1 MLKYLKYAVL
11 GAALVLLAGCGE
23 KEVRPMEYFDVTVAG
38 GDSEG
43 TAEVVFDEEGFM
55 SAMIEACPVSKV
67 DGLRQLL
74 TDENIDKVLDWSLDK
89 ESGLSNGD
97 AVTLALSYD
106 DSVLKKS
113 FKIKFAGEKEKVFP
127 VAGLEELTYID
138 AFDPAV
144 FNVTDDVKG
153 VHIKTNGASP
163 LLTLEIVNDIDKK
176 DRRSEIEYRQAKNE
190 DGTTFFSSEDEV
202 TITAELYGL
211 EEDERLKAESA
222 TVSFPNAPKYMTSF
236 DELSE
241 AGWKQLSGL
250 MKDFEDTHS
259 TINENNGIAVN
270 QGGYSGRAYLND
282 VENESLVLNWFRF
295 EKLYLVTLKEGKD
308 YVAYERDSAINKL
321 VIPFTVSID
330 CDPFWDDP
338 IEDLRGTGYIMI
350 TNPIINPD
358 GTLTLE
364 NSDTN
369 TEVVYREDTKDSL
382 DRVYNEDV
390 LTHDRTVTELS
401 ADDSRLGLTQAPAAS
416 EAPAETEAPAES
428 AAPEETADAGTA
440 NG

>member
-97 AVTLALSYD
+97 AVTLALNYD

>member
-1 MLKYLKYAVL
+1 MLKYLKYAIL

-97 AVTLALSYD
+97 AVTLALNYD

>member
-163 LLTLEIVNDIDKK
+163 LLTLEIINDIDKK

>member
-1 MLKYLKYAVL
+1 MLKYLKYAIL

-97 AVTLALSYD
+97 AVTLALNYD

-416 EAPAETEAPAES
+416 EAPAEAEAPAES
-428 AAPEETADAGTA
+428 AAPEETADASTA

>member
-97 AVTLALSYD
+97 AVTLALNYD

-202 TITAELYGL
+202 TITAELYGF

-321 VIPFTVSID
+321 VIPFTVSIA
-330 CDPFWDDP
+330 CDPFWEDP
-338 IEDLRGTGYIMI
+338 ISDLRGTGYIMI

-428 AAPEETADAGTA
+428 EAPEETADTGAA

>member
-97 AVTLALSYD
+97 AVTLALNYD

-163 LLTLEIVNDIDKK
+163 LLTLDIINDIDKK
-176 DRRSEIEYRQAKNE
+176 DRRSEIEYRQAE
-190 DGTTFFSSEDEV
+190 SADGTKYFSSEDEV

-211 EEDERLKAESA
+211 EEDERLKAESS

-270 QGGYSGRAYLND
+270 QGGYNGRAYLNR
-282 VENESLVLNWFRF
+282 ENDEVLAVNWFRF

-364 NSDTN
+364 NRDTN
-369 TEVVYREDTKDSL
+369 TEVVYREDTKENL

-390 LTHDRTVTELS
+390 LTHDRVVTELS
-401 ADDSRLGLTQAPAAS
+401 PDDSRLGLTQAPAAS

-428 AAPEETADAGTA
+428 AAPEETADAGAA

>member
-97 AVTLALSYD
+97 AVTLALNYD

-390 LTHDRTVTELS
+390 LTHDRVVTELS
-401 ADDSRLGLTQAPAAS
+401 PDDSRLGLTQAPAAS

>member
-97 AVTLALSYD
+97 AVTLALNYD

-428 AAPEETADAGTA
+428 EAPEETADAGAA

>member
-97 AVTLALSYD
+97 AVTLALNYD

-428 AAPEETADAGTA
+428 EAPEETADTGAA

>member
-97 AVTLALSYD
+97 TVTLALSYD

-321 VIPFTVSID
+321 VIPFTVSIA
-330 CDPFWDDP
+330 CDPFWEDP
-338 IEDLRGTGYIMI
+338 ISDLRGTGYIMI

>member
-97 AVTLALSYD
+97 AVTLALNYD

-270 QGGYSGRAYLND
+270 QGGYNGRAYLNR
-282 VENESLVLNWFRF
+282 ENDEVLAVNWFRF

>member
-97 AVTLALSYD
+97 AVTLALNYD

-127 VAGLEELTYID
+127 VAGLEELSYID

-241 AGWKQLSGL
+241 AGWKQHSGL

-364 NSDTN
+364 NRDTN

-390 LTHDRTVTELS
+390 LTHDRVVTELS

>member
-97 AVTLALSYD
+97 AVTLALNYD

-428 AAPEETADAGTA
+428 EAPEETADAGTA

>member
-97 AVTLALSYD
+97 AVTLALNYD

-428 AAPEETADAGTA
+428 AAPEETADAGAA

>member
-97 AVTLALSYD
+97 AVTLALNYD

-163 LLTLEIVNDIDKK
+163 LLTLEIINDIDKK

-321 VIPFTVSID
+321 VIPFTVSIA
-330 CDPFWDDP
+330 CDPFWEDP
-338 IEDLRGTGYIMI
+338 ISDLRGTGYIMI

-428 AAPEETADAGTA
+428 AAPEETADSGAA